1 MTDHDHNHHHDHDHH
16 DHDHVAHEELH
27 DTGGPREPD
36 RRIHP
41 DPADGA
47 EANITR
53 PAGPDFGAED
63 VAARGYD
70 PEGPPS
76 EPERSDTD
84 ASPADEPR

>member
-1 MTDHDHNHHHDHDHH
+1 MTDHE
-16 DHDHVAHEELH
+16 HVTHEELH
-27 DTGGPREPD
+27 DTRGPNQPD

-76 EPERSDTD
+76 EPERGDTD
-84 ASPADEPR
+84 ASPGDEPR

>member
-1 MTDHDHNHHHDHDHH
+1 MTDPDRVD
-16 DHDHVAHEELH
+16 HEELH
-27 DTGGPREPD
+27 DLGSLDEPD
-36 RRIHP
+36 RPIHP

-47 EANITR
+47 EAMITR

-76 EPERSDTD
+76 EPERGDAD
-84 ASPADEPR
+84 ASPSDEPR